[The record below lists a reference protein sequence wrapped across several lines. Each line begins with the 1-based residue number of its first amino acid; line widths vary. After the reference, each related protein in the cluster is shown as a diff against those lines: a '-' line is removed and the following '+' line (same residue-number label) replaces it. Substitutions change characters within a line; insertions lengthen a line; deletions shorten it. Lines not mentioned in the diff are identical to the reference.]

1 MTIEKLIEMY
11 GANRVINAIVVDE
24 LSWEEI
30 KDLEYL
36 EDRIITH
43 MDYKRSFYI
52 HRGYFRRPQSHQH

>member
-11 GANRVINAIVVDE
+11 GANRVINSIVVDE

-43 MDYKRSFYI
+43 MEWE
-52 HRGYFRRPQSHQH
+52 G

>member
-1 MTIEKLIEMY
+1 MTMTIEKLIEMY

-43 MDYKRSFYI
+43 MEWE
-52 HRGYFRRPQSHQH
+52 G

>member
-11 GANRVINAIVVDE
+11 GANRVINSIVVDE

-36 EDRIITH
+36 
-43 MDYKRSFYI
+43 I
-52 HRGYFRRPQSHQH
+52 HLPL